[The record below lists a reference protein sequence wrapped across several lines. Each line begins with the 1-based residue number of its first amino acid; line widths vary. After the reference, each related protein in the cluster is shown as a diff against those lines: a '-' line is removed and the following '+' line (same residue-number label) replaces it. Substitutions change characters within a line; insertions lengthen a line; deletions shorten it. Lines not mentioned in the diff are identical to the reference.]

1 VDVTVNVCVV
11 ERSPELLELIE
22 IVRPLTE
29 IQEWLDSA
37 GEKVSVSVCV
47 HALSLESFCTQAGIV
62 RVVADVPI
70 L

>member
-1 VDVTVNVCVV
+1 MDVTVNVCVV

-22 IVRPLTE
+22 TVRPLTE
-29 IQEWLDSA
+29 IQEKPDRA
-37 GEKVSVSVCV
+37 GLKVSVSVYV
-47 HALSLESFCTQAGIV
+47 HAVPPESCCVQAGIV